1 MNSTLT
7 ISADHRADHRALQRA
22 IRVFVAEDHQITL
35 WGLQRLINASSPRM
49 EVVGTASSHAEL
61 MNHDAAAAADV
72 ILLDLDLGGEDTGA
86 SLACLRQRCH
96 GRVLVL
102 TAADDLTQHRD
113 AMLRGAR
120 GVIHKSEPA
129 ETILRAIE
137 KVNDGEVWLHR
148 ALLGDVLG
156 MLTDGGP
163 TAAPRQQDP
172 DAKRIASLTPRER
185 EIVVTMVRSAGAK
198 QLVVADE
205 LCMSEHTLRNH
216 LTTIYSKLCVHGR
229 LELHVYAT
237 AHGLG
242 AAARGR
248 LDS

>member
-1 MNSTLT
+1 MNATLSASTGT
-7 ISADHRADHRALQRA
+7 QQRA
-22 IRVFVAEDHQITL
+22 IRVFVAEDHHITL

-49 EVVGTASSHAEL
+49 EVVGSASSHAEL
-61 MNHDAAAAADV
+61 MNHNAAALADV
-72 ILLDLDLGGEDTGA
+72 ILLDLDLGGEDTSE
-86 SLACLRQRCH
+86 SLACLRQRCP

-102 TAADDLTQHRD
+102 TAADDLAQHR
-113 AMLRGAR
+113 AAVLKGAR

-137 KVNDGEVWLHR
+137 KVNNGEVWLQGT
-148 ALLGDVLG
+148 LLGEVLG
-156 MLTDGGP
+156 LLTDGGP
-163 TAAPRQQDP
+163 SAAPRQQDP
-172 DAKRIASLTPRER
+172 DARRIASLTPRER

-198 QLVVADE
+198 QLSVADE
-205 LCMSEHTLRNH
+205 LGMSEHTLRNH

-242 AAARGR
+242 VSTHRR
-248 LDS
+248 LDA

>member
-1 MNSTLT
+1 MN
-7 ISADHRADHRALQRA
+7 ISISSVDAGQGVLQRP

-49 EVVGTASSHAEL
+49 EVIGTASSHAEL
-61 MNHDAAAAADV
+61 MNHDAAADADV
-72 ILLDLDLGGEDTGA
+72 ILLDLDLGGEDTGG

-102 TAADDLTQHRD
+102 TAADDLAQHRA
-113 AMLRGAR
+113 AMVKGAR

-137 KVNDGEVWLHR
+137 KVNDGEVWLR
-148 ALLGDVLG
+148 PALLGDVLG
-156 MLTDGGP
+156 LLTGDSP
-163 TAAPRQQDP
+163 PASPRQDDI
-172 DAKRIASLTPRER
+172 DARRIASLTPRER

-198 QLVVADE
+198 QLAVADE
-205 LCMSEHTLRNH
+205 LHMSEHTLRNH

-242 AAARGR
+242 AATQRR
-248 LDS
+248 LDA